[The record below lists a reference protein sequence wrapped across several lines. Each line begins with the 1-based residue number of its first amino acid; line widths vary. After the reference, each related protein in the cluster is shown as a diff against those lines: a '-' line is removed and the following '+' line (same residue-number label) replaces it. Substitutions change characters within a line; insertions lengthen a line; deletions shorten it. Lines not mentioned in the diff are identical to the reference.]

1 MNYNDSDFEN
11 YLNGKMT
18 NEEKLIF
25 EADLLLSS
33 ELAENLKSYKKVNQ
47 LVRETKEIKL
57 NEEYSADILLRF
69 RNKLSEGEK
78 NKPLY
83 KIGAFATA
91 LASLVLGFILTLNF
105 FVKEAGSNLD
115 LTNLADSEKELIF
128 NSFDVSDKLLF
139 NSDFES
145 IEIMDSIYKE
155 ALVQNI
161 TNDYEIYKTNNIEID
176 FLDFDFEEY
185 VSDEEIDYIYSSLI
199 NKDIL

>member
-57 NEEYSADILLRF
+57 NEKYSSDILLRF
-69 RNKLSEGEK
+69 RNKLNEGEK

-83 KIGAFATA
+83 KIGAFVTA
-91 LASLVLGFILTLNF
+91 LASLVLGFILTFNF
-105 FVKEAGSNLD
+105 FVKDTGSNLD
-115 LTNLADSEKELIF
+115 LTNLTESEKELII
-128 NSFDVSDKLLF
+128 NSFDIADKIIF
-139 NSDFES
+139 NSDSKS
-145 IEIMDSIYKE
+145 IEIMDSIYKD
-155 ALVQNI
+155 ALAQNI
-161 TNDYEIYKTNNIEID
+161 TIEYEIDDTDNITID
-176 FLDFDFEEY
+176 FLGSDFEEY